1 MEVNDT
7 LKFRSYGWKKDMSM
21 KGDHIE
27 RLTQRNEQYYPPDN
41 DGIIDE
47 WKAVLDQQAQVE

>member
-1 MEVNDT
+1 MQDVNDT
-7 LKFRSYGWKKDMSM
+7 LKLKAYGWKKDMSM

-27 RLTQRNEQYYPPDN
+27 RLTQWNEQYYPPDN

-47 WKAVLDQQAQVE
+47 WKAVLDQQA